1 MKLICPGCG
10 SVASAETWLND
21 ALCRETMLAVVK
33 LPHPLPKS
41 ALGYIS
47 LFRPGK
53 QALTWKKALRLVNEL
68 SVLVAT
74 GHVQVQ
80 GKVSRPCPPRIWAM
94 AMEQMVEQRNGLS
107 LPMPSHVYLRKVAWD
122 LADKEDTVQERHLLE
137 QEARGHSSKREQ
149 QRPRGIDP
157 LQAARDKWDAE
168 HGGAPVMPDFKIK
181 GMD

>member
-94 AMEQMVEQRNGLS
+94 AMEQMMEQRNGLS

-122 LADKEDTVQERHLLE
+122 LANKEDSVQERDLRE
-137 QEARGHSSKREQ
+137 QEARGHSAKRDQ
-149 QRPRGIDP
+149 HSPRGIDP

-168 HGGAPVMPDFKIK
+168 HGTPPALPGFLIK